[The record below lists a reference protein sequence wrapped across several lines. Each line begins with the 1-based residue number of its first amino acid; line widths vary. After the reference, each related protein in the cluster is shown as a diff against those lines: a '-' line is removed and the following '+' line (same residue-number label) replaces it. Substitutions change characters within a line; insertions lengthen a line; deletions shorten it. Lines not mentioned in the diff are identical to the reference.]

1 MANLSVIGPM
11 DTNLIAHSDSL
22 NKRISLGFSLI
33 QKPVHKKRLHIKQIV
48 LATEWIPCYI
58 TIN

>member
-1 MANLSVIGPM
+1 MANLSGIGPM
-11 DTNLIAHSDSL
+11 DSHYHSDSL

-33 QKPVHKKRLHIKQIV
+33 QKPVHNKRLHIKQIV